1 MIPFKL
7 HVGPVVYDVQA
18 VDRLQGD
25 HGEDVA
31 GLVTHCT
38 EEVKLDAA
46 LPKCSQHVTVM
57 HELLHTIFQQAG
69 QREWYDN
76 EAMLDCL
83 AYGLVGAKVEGQG
96 VEVALLEPLFAIMA
110 DG

>member
-1 MIPFKL
+1 MNPFKL

-18 VDRLQGD
+18 VGRLQDG
-25 HGEDVA
+25 HGENIA
-31 GLVTHCT
+31 GQVTHST
-38 EEVKLDAA
+38 EEIQVDAT
-46 LPKCSQHVTVM
+46 LPKRSQHVTVM
-57 HELLHTIFQQAG
+57 HEMLHTIFQQAG
-69 QREWYDN
+69 QREWYSN
-76 EAMLDCL
+76 EAMLDCI